1 MKKLLLILLVL
12 SACVSEPYE
21 QPSMEK
27 EVKIVEKEV
36 IVIQC
41 WDGSISESLNDCPP
55 RVEAKEPAPEPDV
68 IPAQDIVKVEPPTI
82 PIAKKL
88 LADARTRFEGYA
100 YLLEDRMVIVY
111 GDKTRHYFSK
121 ISMVKTK
128 IPITDVFVD
137 LKAKTA
143 VAYCNIEREGRML
156 DNAFD
161 YERSRCKDYL
171 DQEIPLEFQ
180 DWVSK
185 GPLEYLEDFAALEP
199 IIIEN
204 NVQTISIGGNSKTV
218 QPSIHYMVNGKRVI
232 LRIDKRYQ
240 VPLKIEYEGRP
251 PVDFRDTFFDV
262 MVLDGKQEKIDSSWT
277 TYQPVSEYWK
287 KD

>member
-21 QPSMEK
+21 QPSIEK
-27 EVKIVEKEV
+27 EVVEKL
-36 IVIQC
+36 VIQC
-41 WDGSISESLNDCPP
+41 WDGSIAESLDDCPP
-55 RVEAKEPAPEPDV
+55 RVEVKEPAPELAPEPDV
-68 IPAQDIVKVEPPTI
+68 IPVQDIVKVAPTI

-88 LADARTRFEGYA
+88 LANARTRFEGHA

-161 YERSRCKDYL
+161 YERSRCKDYI

-199 IIIEN
+199 IIIED
-204 NVQTISIGGNSKTV
+204 NVQTVSIGGNSKTV

-240 VPLKIEYEGRP
+240 VPLKIEYEGRS

-277 TYQPVSEYWK
+277 TYQPVSDYWK
-287 KD
+287 QG